1 MIRLFIVF
9 FFYFFSFEVSA
20 SKFEIINN
28 FKKVNNLTFNFDQKI
43 NDKIESGKCIISYP
57 NKILC
62 NYNDFYQKVIVSNG
76 KNILVNNNRT
86 NLHNMYKLENTPLK
100 ILLDKIYL
108 IEKMN
113 EKDNFGE
120 SENNFYFDINYEDN
134 NIMVFFDKVNLGIKG
149 WITTDIYQNTVETKI
164 DGLQTNQLIDE
175 DIFDIKNYMN

>member
-1 MIRLFIVF
+1 
-9 FFYFFSFEVSA
+9 
-20 SKFEIINN
+20 
-28 FKKVNNLTFNFDQKI
+28 
-43 NDKIESGKCIISYP
+43 
-57 NKILC
+57 
-62 NYNDFYQKVIVSNG
+62 
-76 KNILVNNNRT
+76 
-86 NLHNMYKLENTPLK
+86 MYKLENTPLK